1 MKHAASSRPDAD
13 RLFAVAAAQ
22 AGLFTTQQAAEVGY
36 SSQLLVHHVR
46 ARRFARV
53 QRGIYRLV
61 HYPPVDDEEFVAA
74 WLWSG
79 RAGVVSHA
87 TAMALHG
94 LSDVL
99 PAHVH
104 LTLPDFG
111 RRRRLRVPNDVVVHF
126 DDIAPSER
134 TWFGAVPITIVPR
147 TLADCARDRV
157 APDLLRQAAVQ
168 ALQRGLVARA
178 ELGEV
183 DAALAPFGGLGS

>member
-1 MKHAASSRPDAD
+1 MELAASSRPDAD

-87 TAMALHG
+87 TALALHG

-111 RRRRLRVPNDVVVHF
+111 RRRRLRAPSGVTVHF
-126 DDIAPSER
+126 AIVAPDER
-134 TWFGAVPITIVPR
+134 TWHGAVPITNVRR
-147 TLADCARDRV
+147 TLADCARDGF
-157 APDLLRQAAVQ
+157 APDLLQQAAAQ
-168 ALQRGLVARA
+168 ALQRGLVARS
-178 ELGEV
+178 ELAEV
-183 DAALAPFGGLGS
+183 DVALAPFGGLGT